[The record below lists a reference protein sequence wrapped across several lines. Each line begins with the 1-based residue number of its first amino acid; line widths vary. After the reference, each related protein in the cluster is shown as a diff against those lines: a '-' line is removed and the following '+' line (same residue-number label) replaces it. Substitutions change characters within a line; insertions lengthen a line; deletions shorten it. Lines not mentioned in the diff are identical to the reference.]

1 MKKAVLGIG
10 ALSLLF
16 LCTVNLFAI
25 DISAGGGVSVNVLSH
40 AETSTEY
47 DESRVLIGGGAHIF
61 ADATYLL
68 AIAGISLMEDFTYAD
83 LNLLAK
89 YPFTFSSFTVFP
101 LAGGSYFVNFDD
113 THSNAW
119 GIKVGLGLDYAI
131 SEGLY
136 IRPMALVG
144 YRFHSFRDDTLRAL
158 FKLYGYDLSIT
169 KITVDV
175 SVALGYRL

>member
-1 MKKAVLGIG
+1 MEKG
-10 ALSLLF
+10 
-16 LCTVNLFAI
+16 
-25 DISAGGGVSVNVLSH
+25 
-40 AETSTEY
+40 Y
-47 DESRVLIGGGAHIF
+47 YIF
-61 ADATYLL
+61 AYVE
-68 AIAGISLMEDFTYAD
+68 INKYANFYKTD
-83 LNLLAK
+83 TKRHDQNIL
-89 YPFTFSSFTVFP
+89 FP

-119 GIKVGLGLDYAI
+119 GIKGGLGLDYAV

-144 YRFHSFRDDTLRAL
+144 YRFHSFRDDTLRAF